1 MLAHDRYDILTKILL
16 EKNTIT
22 VTEAM
27 ATCKVSHETAR
38 RDLEVLQEMG
48 IAKRVHGGAVLIVQ
62 NDKTSKNPVPPQAQH
77 KLHAGNMA
85 AAKKAS
91 HLVRPGDVIFL
102 DSGRTMGHLAQYLRE
117 VDNLTVVTP
126 SLFVVHNLFGSKVQV
141 ICLGGEL
148 RPEENTFIGYLTNK
162 ALSNFNFDKAFFS
175 CAGLSLKTGQIYEYD
190 LLGIH
195 RDFIREHAQ
204 KVILVINSE
213 KLRIESPV
221 NFGSLKSVDKVVV
234 DELIKPEEQESI
246 TAMGIELEIGPMLE
260 SADDEA

>member
-1 MLAHDRYDILTKILL
+1 MLAHERYDILTKILL
-16 EKNTIT
+16 EKNTIK

-27 ATCKVSHETAR
+27 VACKVSHETSR

-48 IAKRVHGGAVLIVQ
+48 IAKRVHGGAVLITQ
-62 NDKTSKNPVPPQAQH
+62 NGKSVKEPIPMQVQH

-91 HLVRPGDVIFL
+91 QLVHPGDVIFL

-117 VDNLTVVTP
+117 LENLTVVTP

-148 RPEENTFIGYLTNK
+148 RPEENTFIGYLTSK
-162 ALSNFNFDKAFFS
+162 ALSTFNFDKAFYS
-175 CAGLSLKTGQIYEYD
+175 CAGLNLKTGLISEYD

-221 NFGSLKSVDKVVV
+221 NFGSLKSVDTIVV
-234 DELIKPEEQESI
+234 DELIKPDEIETI
-246 TAMGIELEIGPMLE
+246 TAMGIALEIGPMLE
-260 SADDEA
+260 STDDDE